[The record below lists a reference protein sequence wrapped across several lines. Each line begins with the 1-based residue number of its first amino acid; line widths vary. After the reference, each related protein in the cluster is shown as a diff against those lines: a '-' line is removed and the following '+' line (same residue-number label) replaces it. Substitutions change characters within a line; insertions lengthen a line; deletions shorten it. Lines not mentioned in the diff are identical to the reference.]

1 MKEAL
6 AKKAELI
13 KSPYCFG
20 VFIDGELPW
29 SRDRL
34 AIVKGVLACP
44 EHQSSKKKFAEV
56 LEKKYGSIER
66 LNSAWKSGYKS
77 FDDFLKTKS
86 FVPQTQEAMSD
97 MAEFEELYT
106 RRYFQVCRDAIKD
119 IDPKA
124 MYLGCSFGMSGDLW
138 EYAARISA
146 DYCDVSH
153 V

>member
-34 AIVKGVLACP
+34 ALVKGVLACP

-77 FDDFLKTKS
+77 FEDFLKTKT

-97 MAEFEELYT
+97 MGGIRGALT
-106 RRYFQVCRDAIKD
+106 PAAYFHVCRDAIKE

-124 MYLGCSFGMSGDLW
+124 MYLG
-138 EYAARISA
+138 AALE
-146 DYCDVSH
+146 
-153 V
+153 